1 MSCPF
6 KHIAAATPLASS
18 LTSDAIN
25 TNSANHGGN
34 NSVNKLVTYIQASAD
49 AAFLLDR
56 EGKIVYRN
64 RAARLM
70 FLTNDMNNMSI
81 SSIFQFTQPPSDLS
95 TWDDLAT
102 NLTSEPQ
109 HHDVT
114 VLEEG
119 GIKLAFTLNLVKLP
133 NELMGD
139 DNQDVFACAYVIP
152 AHDDQNGS
160 PKNDNMHSIAEEGSM
175 DDNQQLL
182 HNHMRDVVQANL
194 DPMLCIQEDGKIAIA
209 NDAAVH
215 VFGYSHDEFNGKS
228 LASICPTAREVQ
240 NILSYM
246 HVPSIKKQ
254 QITTATTK
262 AGMKLSIELGL
273 SLNQTFSGS
282 SEPICFAHMKDLTT
296 LEEHKAELEHKD
308 NLCQAMINA
317 SFDPMFGID
326 QRGKIVVANEAASQ
340 AFGYT
345 NEEFI
350 GNNIKMICNDK
361 DAINHDKHLQRY
373 ITTGEKHVIGRKR
386 PLMARRKD
394 GTEFHIELGVSEVL
408 LKDGEKMFCGYV
420 RDRTQERLDKQ
431 MLRRKDAVIQDK
443 FFNRMTEPG
452 DARGAL
458 RKEVPRCTQ

>member
-6 KHIAAATPLASS
+6 KHIAAASPLASS

-34 NSVNKLVTYIQASAD
+34 NSVNKLVTYIQASPD
-49 AAFLLDR
+49 ACFLLDR

-109 HHDVT
+109 HYDVT

-262 AGMKLSIELGL
+262 AGLKLSIELGL

-317 SFDPMFGID
+317 SFDPLFGID
-326 QRGKIVVANEAASQ
+326 QRGKLVIANEAASQ
-340 AFGYT
+340 AFGNT
-345 NEEFI
+345 NEECI
-350 GNNIKMICNDK
+350 GNK
-361 DAINHDKHLQRY
+361 
-373 ITTGEKHVIGRKR
+373 
-386 PLMARRKD
+386 
-394 GTEFHIELGVSEVL
+394 
-408 LKDGEKMFCGYV
+408 
-420 RDRTQERLDKQ
+420 
-431 MLRRKDAVIQDK
+431 
-443 FFNRMTEPG
+443 
-452 DARGAL
+452 
-458 RKEVPRCTQ
+458 